1 MVTTQLQKEAGAL
14 KERLSSLEAEFA
26 QLSANQQAAT
36 DNLEQMAKSADVC
49 DRYKNHLRSF
59 CSVSKSSVQTCFIV
73 LLWCSLAHISCPV
86 YFSSAVL

>member
-1 MVTTQLQKEAGAL
+1 MKFSTLNFFLNFVKWLSVLITDEIVECRLCMVTTQLQKEAGAL

-59 CSVSKSSVQTCFIV
+59 C
-73 LLWCSLAHISCPV
+73 
-86 YFSSAVL
+86 